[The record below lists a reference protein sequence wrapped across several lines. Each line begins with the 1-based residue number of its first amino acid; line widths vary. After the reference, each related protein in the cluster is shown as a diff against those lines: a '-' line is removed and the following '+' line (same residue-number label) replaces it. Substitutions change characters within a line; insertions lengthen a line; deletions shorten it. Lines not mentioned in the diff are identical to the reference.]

1 YARLL
6 TQADPTCGYPIYI
19 PGPNDA
25 LPAEDRAAGTRI
37 GDLGRL
43 LIDGAFHSIFNL
55 CLPANHPFNQ

>member
-1 YARLL
+1 
-6 TQADPTCGYPIYI
+6 GYPIYI

-43 LIDGAFHSIFNL
+43 LVDGAFHSIFNL
-55 CLPANHPFNQ
+55 CLPANHPFDK